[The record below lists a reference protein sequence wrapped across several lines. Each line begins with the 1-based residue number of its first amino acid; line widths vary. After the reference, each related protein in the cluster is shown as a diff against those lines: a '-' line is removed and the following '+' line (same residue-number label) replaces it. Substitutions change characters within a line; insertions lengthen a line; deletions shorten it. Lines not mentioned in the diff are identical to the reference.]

1 MTNFG
6 GGITLARVRPAENSL
21 KFSQHFAEAQGIG
34 RGSDCRIAVIGV
46 GTGGCNT
53 VTRLMESGS
62 VSAKCIVIDT
72 DVSQLKTAKA
82 NQKILIGQRL
92 TKGRGVRRNPKLGRE
107 AIEESK
113 KNVETLLS
121 RVEVAFITT
130 GLGGGTGAGAAPI
143 IADIAKQKGAATIG
157 IVTMPFRVE
166 RGRDKS
172 ANTALAEMR
181 RSCDTV
187 AVIDNDRLAKL
198 VPDLR
203 GNQAFEV
210 VDQVLAGMIKGIV
223 ETISTPS
230 LINLDFADFKTIIS
244 HGGMA
249 VVGVGESNAPN
260 RAEEAVRNAFRTP
273 LYDVSYA
280 GATSALIHV
289 AGDNRMTVQ
298 EANRVGEIVSE
309 IMEGNARVIW
319 SAKVNPEQEG
329 KLKVTLV
336 MTGVDSPLK
345 RNKFEVI
352 APQLFNLEPN
362 MDHER
367 PLGIDLNLYQM
378 E

>member
-21 KFSQHFAEAQGIG
+21 KFSQHCAEAQGVG
-34 RGSDCRIAVIGV
+34 QGSDCRIVVIGV
-46 GTGGCNT
+46 GTGGSNT

-62 VSAKCIVIDT
+62 VSAKCVIIDT
-72 DVSQLKTAKA
+72 DVSRLKSAKA

-92 TKGRGVRRNPKLGRE
+92 TKGRGVRRDPKLGRA

-113 KNVETLLS
+113 KNVEALLS

-181 RSCDTV
+181 RYCDTV
-187 AVIDNDRLAKL
+187 AVIDNDRLANL
-198 VPDLR
+198 VPNLR
-203 GNQAFEV
+203 NNQAFEV
-210 VDQVLAGMIKGIV
+210 VDQVLASMIKGIV

-280 GATSALIHV
+280 GATNALIHV
-289 AGDNRMTVQ
+289 AGDNRMTIQ

-336 MTGVDSPLK
+336 MTGVDPPMK
-345 RNKFEVI
+345 RNRFEAI

-362 MDHER
+362 MDQES
-367 PLGIDLNLYQM
+367 PLGIELNLYQM

>member
-1 MTNFG
+1 MMNFG

-21 KFSQHFAEAQGIG
+21 KFSQHCAEAQGVG
-34 RGSDCRIAVIGV
+34 QGSDCRIAVIGV

-62 VSAKCIVIDT
+62 VSAKCIIIDT
-72 DVSQLKTAKA
+72 DVSQLKSAKA
-82 NQKILIGQRL
+82 NQKILIGQKL
-92 TKGRGVRRNPKLGRE
+92 TKGRGVRRDPKLGRA

-130 GLGGGTGAGAAPI
+130 GLGGGTGAGAAPM

-172 ANTALAEMR
+172 ANMALAEMR
-181 RSCDTV
+181 RYCDTV
-187 AVIDNDRLAKL
+187 AVIDNDRLANL
-198 VPDLR
+198 VPNLR

-230 LINLDFADFKTIIS
+230 LINLDFTDFKTIIS

-289 AGDNRMTVQ
+289 AGDNRMTIQ

-309 IMEGNARVIW
+309 LMEGNTRVVW
-319 SAKVNPEQEG
+319 SAKVDPEQEG

-336 MTGVDSPLK
+336 MTGVDSPSR
-345 RNKFEVI
+345 RNKFEAI
-352 APQLFNLEPN
+352 APQLFNLETN
-362 MDHER
+362 SDNEK
-367 PLGIDLNLYQM
+367 PLGIELNLYQM